1 LRLKEINFISILFIL
16 LGLKLFCLKP
26 NEHHLK
32 ILCKYLLAEEFSI
45 LVRRNQMLF
54 MRMGDLCHSY
64 YFASLHSKRFSR
76 PFYMFK
82 AFFKHVE
89 KPTET
94 LPMQTITLQLGGA
107 LL

>member
-1 LRLKEINFISILFIL
+1 ML

-54 MRMGDLCHSY
+54 MEWVIYVIL
-64 YFASLHSKRFSR
+64 
-76 PFYMFK
+76 
-82 AFFKHVE
+82 
-89 KPTET
+89 
-94 LPMQTITLQLGGA
+94 ITLLACIASISVG
-107 LL
+107 LSTSSKHFSNM